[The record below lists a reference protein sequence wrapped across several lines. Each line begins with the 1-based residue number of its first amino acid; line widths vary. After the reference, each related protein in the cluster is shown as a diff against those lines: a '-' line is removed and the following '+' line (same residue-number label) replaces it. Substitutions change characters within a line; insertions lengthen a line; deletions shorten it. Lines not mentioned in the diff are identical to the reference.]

1 MQGDKSEAEGSIQRY
16 VTKAKSRKQRSNVPA
31 IRCQDMGQ
39 EDDLRG
45 LGKVM
50 DFMRGISILFFI
62 INCIGFVTKLF
73 GVFHYW
79 RGGYHSDELPETTGL
94 FSSILWTKL
103 FSVFLGLSCRDKR
116 SERGENYLG

>member
-16 VTKAKSRKQRSNVPA
+16 VTKVKSRKQRSNVPA

-50 DFMRGISILFFI
+50 DFMRGISILFSSSSSTVT
-62 INCIGFVTKLF
+62 GFAMRHF
-73 GVFHYW
+73 GS
-79 RGGYHSDELPETTGL
+79 GTSP
-94 FSSILWTKL
+94 
-103 FSVFLGLSCRDKR
+103 SVW
-116 SERGENYLG
+116 

>member
-1 MQGDKSEAEGSIQRY
+1 MQGDKREAEGSIQRY

-50 DFMRGISILFFI
+50 DFTGISILFVI
-62 INCIGFVTKLF
+62 INCYWFCYEAFREWHFTIGVVDT
-73 GVFHYW
+73 
-79 RGGYHSDELPETTGL
+79 
-94 FSSILWTKL
+94 I
-103 FSVFLGLSCRDKR
+103 
-116 SERGENYLG
+116 